1 MKVGL
6 VCSSGGHL
14 AQLAQLSGWWEQ
26 HDRFWVTFDKPDS
39 REILA
44 GERVYWAHSPTNR
57 DLGALALNARLARRV
72 LRRECP
78 ELLVSNG
85 AGVAL
90 PFFAWGRLHA
100 VRLVYVEVPDRVS
113 GPSLT
118 GRLLYPWVDRMVLT
132 HPAQRVFY
140 PDGLLFGETA

>member
-6 VCSSGGHL
+6 ICSSGGHL
-14 AQLAQLSGWWEQ
+14 AQLATLSAWWKT

-72 LRRECP
+72 LGGERP
-78 ELLVSNG
+78 DLLVSNG

-90 PFFAWGRLHA
+90 PFFAWGRIHA
-100 VRLVYVEVPDRVS
+100 VPLVYVEVPDRVD

-132 HPAQRVFY
+132 HPAQRDFY
-140 PDGLLFGETA
+140 PEGVLLGQSP